1 MTKTYENQLLQL
13 IGQWFTQLSTYKLE
27 DARKLKKEIDHLL
40 SPIHLP
46 KQIESYYDLV
56 NLKHQ
61 LITNEISLHSN
72 FYQSN
77 LLDKDVI
84 ETTDRTLKYLHKFM
98 QATIMMNNEDYI
110 NSIESL
116 RVAEKSL
123 DYVSKFE
130 QAEFYFRTG
139 YVYYRLDQNITALN
153 YLNRSYYLVRNSK
166 HHDRLKAN
174 LSIIKAGI
182 LSEAGYDKE
191 SIECSEKAVL
201 LSIHEPLTKSM
212 AIRSKANNEFRFGR
226 YHKAAELYLVALK
239 TGNQDQ
245 KNVGIKNRFKLAHS
259 WLKMGALDQGKELL
273 NQVENEINNNDQSL
287 SEFAAR
293 GIICRELY
301 LHDCP
306 DTNKINIGLSM
317 LKEKKLLYELKDV
330 TKELSNFHLH
340 NEEYKMAYYYLDYTN
355 YVAPILGGDY

>member
-1 MTKTYENQLLQL
+1 MLQL

-27 DARKLKKEIDHLL
+27 EARKLKKEIDDLL

-61 LITNEISLHSN
+61 LITNEITLQSN
-72 FYQSN
+72 FYRSD
-77 LLDKDVI
+77 LLDKDVL

-98 QATIMMNNEDYI
+98 QATILMNNEDYI
-110 NSIESL
+110 HSIESL
-116 RVAEKSL
+116 RIAEKSL
-123 DYVSKFE
+123 DYVSRFE

-153 YLNRSYYLVRNSK
+153 YLNRSYHLVRNSI

-182 LSEAGYDKE
+182 LSEAGYDRE

-201 LSIHEPLTKSM
+201 LSTHEPLTKSM

-226 YHKAAELYLVALK
+226 FNKAAELYLSALN
-239 TGNQDQ
+239 TGNQN
-245 KNVGIKNRFKLAHS
+245 KSNVGIKSRFNLAHS
-259 WLKMGALDQGKELL
+259 WLKMGALDWGKEML
-273 NQVENEINNNDQSL
+273 NQVEGEIQNKAQSL
-287 SEFAAR
+287 SEFTAR

-301 LHDCP
+301 LHDRP
-306 DTNKINIGLSM
+306 DPIKINMGLSI
-317 LKEKKLLYELKDV
+317 LKEKKLLYELRDV

-340 NEEYKMAYYYLDYTN
+340 NEEYKLAYYYLDYTN
-355 YVAPILGGDY
+355 YVVPILGGDL